1 MVVIGW
7 GIRIGKKK
15 SCYILDRVWIIVVVE
30 KPREFYYSVHFQR
43 RHKWV
48 KQPTNHEISMEDFEA
63 PENEIWPYFSAFEY
77 ASADRVS
84 HYPLS
89 DKLVTYLIASL
100 HAWSW
105 WADYS

>member
-1 MVVIGW
+1 
-7 GIRIGKKK
+7 
-15 SCYILDRVWIIVVVE
+15 
-30 KPREFYYSVHFQR
+30 
-43 RHKWV
+43 
-48 KQPTNHEISMEDFEA
+48 MEDFEA